1 MLLSKVVVVCRC
13 MLSIAVRAND
23 AKCLVS
29 VHSIPPSLT
38 KLSALYIVM
47 YSFTTEPEQ
56 LDCCLG
62 IHKV

>member
-1 MLLSKVVVVCRC
+1 